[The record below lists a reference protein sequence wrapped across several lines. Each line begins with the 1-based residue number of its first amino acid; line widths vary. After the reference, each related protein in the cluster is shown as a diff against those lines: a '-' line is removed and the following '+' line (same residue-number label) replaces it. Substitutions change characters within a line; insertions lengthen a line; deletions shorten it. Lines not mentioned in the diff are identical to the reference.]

1 VHKHRAAG
9 AASDLIHCRP
19 NNAVLVTLETNLGIV
34 TDGPFG
40 IVELTCWRMTES
52 MVKSYGKTHTT
63 GSPPLP
69 RIPVHD
75 KDGNIIADPKE

>member
-1 VHKHRAAG
+1 
-9 AASDLIHCRP
+9 
-19 NNAVLVTLETNLGIV
+19 
-34 TDGPFG
+34 
-40 IVELTCWRMTES
+40 MTES
-52 MVKSYGKTHTT
+52 MVKSYGKIHTT